1 MKIKERAKKQKV
13 SGVGISKAAVNEHSK
28 TWILILLI
36 VVVVVSIIGV
46 MRVGKKAEQT
56 VSVVML
62 KDGAYKNEM
71 ITEDMMVE
79 YPMVLLEYEKYDVAQ
94 KNGVAESRLV
104 LWKDRAEIVGTFA
117 AYPIANETVV
127 ERRSLTTSRVDNSD
141 TVLYTFPGKD
151 IIQLSIGGSDL
162 NAFKTFLQPGDK
174 LNIEAIYSDKVSIE
188 KDDGYGNV
196 VKEEVE
202 VFRTDTVFGNI
213 MIADL
218 INSNG
223 DSILDIYTQYRDRTL
238 YEQAQLDNNS
248 AFQESV
254 TPASLLV
261 ALTPQEKELYYKYC
275 AKDNVQF
282 KVSLPQRTQ

>member
-1 MKIKERAKKQKV
+1 MKITEKAKKQKV
-13 SGVGISKAAVNEHSK
+13 KGVGLSKAAVNEHSK

-36 VVVVVSIIGV
+36 IIVVASIITV
-46 MRVGKKAEQT
+46 MKVGKKAEQT
-56 VSVVML
+56 VSIVML
-62 KDGAYKNEM
+62 KDGAYKNEV
-71 ITEDMMVE
+71 ITEDMLVE
-79 YPMVLLEYEKYDVAQ
+79 YPMVQLEYEKYSTVD
-94 KNGVAESRLV
+94 KNGTKENRFF
-104 LWKDRAEIVGTFA
+104 LWSERKDAINKFA
-117 AYPIANETVV
+117 AYPIPNETAL
-127 ERRSLTTSRVDNSD
+127 ERRSLTTQKVDNSD

-151 IIQLSIGGSDL
+151 IIQLNIGGSDL

-188 KDDGYGNV
+188 KDDGYGNI
-196 VKEEVE
+196 VKEDVE

-218 INSNG
+218 INSSG
-223 DSILDIYTQYRDRTL
+223 DSILDIYSEYNDKTL
-238 YEQAQLDNNS
+238 YDQAQLDNSS

>member
-1 MKIKERAKKQKV
+1 MKIRERAKKQKV
-13 SGVGISKAAVNEHSK
+13 IGVGLSKASINEHSK
-28 TWILILLI
+28 TWILVLLLI
-36 VVVVVSIIGV
+36 AVIASVIGV
-46 MRVGKKAEQT
+46 MQVGRKAEQT

-62 KDGAYKNEM
+62 KDGAYKNEA
-71 ITEDMMVE
+71 ISEDMLVE
-79 YPMVLLEYEKYDVAQ
+79 YQMVRLEYEKYSVSN
-94 KNGVAESRLV
+94 KNGVKSNRFV
-104 LWKDRAEIVGTFA
+104 LWEDRGEIVGTFA
-117 AYPIANETVV
+117 AYPIPNETAV

-151 IIQLSIGGSDL
+151 IIQLNIGGGDL

-174 LNIEAIYSDKVSIE
+174 LNIEAIYSEKINIE

-196 VKEEVE
+196 VKEDVE

-218 INSNG
+218 INSRG
-223 DSILDIYTQYRDRTL
+223 DSILDIYSEYSDKTV
-238 YEQAQLDNNS
+238 YEQSQLDSNS
-248 AFQESV
+248 SFQDSV
-254 TPASLLV
+254 TPSSLLV
-261 ALTPQEKELYYKYC
+261 ALTPQEKEMYYKYC

>member
-1 MKIKERAKKQKV
+1 MKITDKAKKQKV
-13 SGVGISKAAVNEHSK
+13 KGVGFSKAAVNEHSK
-28 TWILILLI
+28 TWVLILLI
-36 VVVVVSIIGV
+36 IIVIASIVTV

-62 KDGAYKNEM
+62 RDGAYKNEA
-71 ITEDMMVE
+71 ITEDMLVE
-79 YPMVLLEYEKYDVAQ
+79 YPMVLLEYEKYSVTNR
-94 KNGVAESRLV
+94 NGKKENRFI
-104 LWKDRAEIVGTFA
+104 LWKDRDEILGRFA
-117 AYPIANETVV
+117 AYPISNETVV
-127 ERRSLTTSRVDNSD
+127 ERRSLTTQKVDNSD

-151 IIQLSIGGSDL
+151 IIQLNIGGSDL

-188 KDDGYGNV
+188 KDDGYGNI
-196 VKEEVE
+196 VKEDVE

-218 INSNG
+218 INSHG
-223 DSILDIYTQYRDRTL
+223 DSILDIYSEYNDKTL
-238 YEQAQLDNNS
+238 YEQSQLDNNS
-248 AFQESV
+248 SFQDSV